1 MKLHRPLRLA
11 VLALVAGI
19 VTACASAPEY
29 PGNRENY
36 QAYVEVDNHGSS
48 LSNFTVH
55 LVSAT
60 GPRKRLGNVNL
71 NETKTF
77 DVTRPSSGGYYR
89 LQATLISG
97 SEVYSPQFALTEGDK
112 VVWDL
117 RQNRVLFYG
126 NTRQA
131 P

>member
-1 MKLHRPLRLA
+1 MSPKPMVRAA
-11 VLALVAGI
+11 VLALTTVVA
-19 VTACASAPEY
+19 VACASTPDY

-36 QAYVEVDNHGSS
+36 QAFVEVNNNGSS

-60 GPRKRLGNVNL
+60 GPRQRLGNVNL
-71 NETKTF
+71 NEVKTF

-89 LQATLISG
+89 LQAILISG
-97 SEVYSPQFALTEGDK
+97 AEVFSPQFALTEGDK

-117 RQNRVLFYG
+117 RRNRVLFYG
-126 NTRQA
+126 NAR
-131 P
+131 